1 MRLTIKAQLIGAFA
15 ALSVLVLAVGGVG
28 VFGLQGLSRGIGDLE
43 HSAEES
49 LAINNIK
56 IELVE
61 ARLAAFGWRV
71 RNEESQSSAFFRYA
85 DQLADNI
92 AQLNLDDISASLGEY
107 RTLFD
112 QAITFNT
119 ERNTA
124 VDQMHV
130 INDQIRQHMTQIIE
144 SAYQDGDVEAAY
156 YAARAQER
164 LLLGR
169 FYTERFLI
177 DNLSSSAERSFT
189 ELAES
194 EQALATLLPLLQNPV
209 RRDLTQAAMTRLT
222 EYNDAFSSAE
232 SAINARN
239 TALSGMDQIGPVMNG
254 AAAEARDQIIEQQYQ
269 IKSQTTADSQT
280 TRTVAMFAAVT
291 ALIVAMGLG
300 VFFGHRIPSAIGKI
314 TDAMRRLADGDKSV
328 DISGADRQDEIGD
341 MASALKVFRD
351 NAHEME
357 RLEAEQIEERK
368 HAEEQRRAAMMEMAD
383 RFEAEIGQIVSA
395 LADAATSLQS
405 RSRELSTTVTG
416 AGERSNS
423 VAAAAEQASSSVEAM
438 ASASEE
444 LSASIREVAQQ
455 VASSAAAAR
464 ASSERAAVGA
474 EGLDR
479 LNAAVAGVDEI
490 VQAINGVAE
499 QTNLLA
505 LNATIE
511 AARAGEAGKGFA
523 VVAEE
528 VKQLAGQTQKLTEQI
543 AARLSDITNASGEAI
558 EATRS
563 IIDQIGEIDTTSA
576 ALSAAVEE
584 QSSATAEISSSAQQA
599 AEGARTVTSD
609 ITSVQKAVSES
620 AKVAGDV
627 DNAATALENRSRSL
641 SDQVAG
647 FLSTVRAA

>member
-1 MRLTIKAQLIGAFA
+1 MRLTIKTQLIGAFA

-130 INDQIRQHMTQIIE
+130 INDQIREHMTQIIE

-300 VFFGHRIPSAIGKI
+300 VVFGPRIPSAIGKI

-368 HAEEQRRAAMMEMAD
+368 HAEEQRRATMMEMAD

-490 VQAINGVAE
+490 VQAINAVAE

-543 AARLSDITNASGEAI
+543 AGRLSDITSASGEAI

-609 ITSVQKAVSES
+609 ITSVQQAVSES

-627 DNAATALENRSRSL
+627 DNAATALESRSRSL